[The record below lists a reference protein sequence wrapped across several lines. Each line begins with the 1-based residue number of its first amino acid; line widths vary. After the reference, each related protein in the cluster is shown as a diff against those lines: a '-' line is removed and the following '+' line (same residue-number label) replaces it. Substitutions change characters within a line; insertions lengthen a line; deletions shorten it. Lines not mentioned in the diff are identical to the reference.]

1 MKLRIRR
8 FQVWIL
14 TGSHWKSSTYIE
26 RRRCFFHYLHTIC
39 IQNRTKTL
47 KWVRKWRQTNGSLA
61 SAAEPWFWFCYGR
74 LGGRPGLFWG
84 LLGWLRLFA
93 FRHLLRQNLPFVPWT
108 ACTVPYQIVPKHS
121 FLGCWKLKLINIFHF
136 SLRNMLHF
144 DAGSEK
150 ASRLILTLTFWL
162 PAT

>member
-1 MKLRIRR
+1 MFGLKLWLLIR
-8 FQVWIL
+8 
-14 TGSHWKSSTYIE
+14 GSLVRAQQEERWKWSTYVT
-26 RRRCFFHYLHTIC
+26 RCRCFFHYLHTIC

-144 DAGSEK
+144 DEGIEK
-150 ASRLILTLTFWL
+150 ESCFI
-162 PAT
+162 